1 MMVENDVMKVSMDKN
16 IRQSINDSLEKSSD
30 VEIILRNAG
39 ILQNRNL
46 FGMMFLKRSL
56 SDSKNLEDKE
66 KEKEKQETFN
76 FGDSIE
82 NLNFLREHK
91 EEEVEM
97 GQRLFENP

>member
-1 MMVENDVMKVSMDKN
+1 MKVSMDKN
-16 IRQSINDSLEKSSD
+16 LKQSINESLEKSSD

-56 SDSKNLEDKE
+56 SDSKNLEDKDKDKHE
-66 KEKEKQETFN
+66 RLN

-97 GQRLFENP
+97 GQRLFEMG